1 LIHVATLVLYIGAL
15 ILWIRALV
23 AGGDI
28 ERETAVAGWVAAAGV
43 GVHFLALLSFS
54 LHFDQLPLTG
64 LAPSLSTL
72 SFLTGVGLLFT
83 LALGEAS
90 RIGILIIPLVVILE
104 STALVLGIRP
114 ATGTLD
120 FQGAWFALHV
130 SLALASIG
138 AVALAAAAGTLYLL
152 QFRELKA
159 RRLGKAVRFFPP
171 LATLDRVGRVGVLAG
186 FIMLTLSLL
195 LGWAWTV
202 NFRNSLQVGDPKTVW
217 GIFIWAAISC
227 ALVLRQG
234 EDPERRGAVGALVAF
249 GLIVASY
256 LVIRLVIDGGLFL

>member
-1 LIHVATLVLYIGAL
+1 MIHLATLFLYVGAL
-15 ILWIRALV
+15 ILWIRALL
-23 AGGDI
+23 GGGEI
-28 ERETAVAGWVAAAGV
+28 HRGTAVAGWVAAAGV

-54 LHFDQLPLTG
+54 LQWDQLPLTG

-90 RIGILIIPLVVILE
+90 RIGILIVPLVVILE
-104 STALVLGIRP
+104 TIALVLGIEP
-114 ATGTLD
+114 ATGSLD

-138 AVALAAAAGTLYLL
+138 AVALSAAAGALYLL

-159 RRLGKAVRFFPP
+159 RRLGNAFRFLPP

-202 NFRNSLQVGDPKTVW
+202 NFRHSLQAGDPKTVW
-217 GIFIWAAISC
+217 GIFIWATITG

-234 EDPERRGAVGALVAF
+234 EEPERRGAVGALVAF
-249 GLIVASY
+249 GSIVASY
-256 LVIRLVIDGGLFL
+256 LVVRLAVDGGLFL